1 MASED
6 RIREI
11 ARRVAA
17 SVLAERGRASHPAG
31 RPETPG
37 AERIAG
43 VHVVANECGEPL
55 RPSNAREQGTDA
67 RVGAN
72 TAALVTAR
80 DLAAIPDGGRC
91 TVARDA
97 IISDLAREEAWKR
110 RITFALE
117 GAHSRAERGDAR
129 LRVAVGADHG
139 GFSLKAAVID
149 CIRDLGHIAFDLGTH
164 DENAVDYPDYARAVA
179 EAVAARR
186 ADLGIAIDSA
196 GIGSSIA
203 ANKVPGARAA
213 LCCDVAGAKNAREHN
228 HANVLTLG
236 AKTPS
241 ARQMREIVSAFLS
254 TLEGGDRHARRVAK
268 IDAIEVRYARIDAL
282 RSDAERS

>member
-1 MASED
+1 MSSED

-11 ARRVAA
+11 ARRVAS
-17 SVLAERGRASHPAG
+17 SVLAERGRASHEAA

-43 VHVVANECGEPL
+43 VHVVAHECHEPL
-55 RPSNAREQGTDA
+55 RPASSREQKPDA
-67 RVGAN
+67 RLGAN
-72 TAALVTAR
+72 GAALVTAR

-91 TVARDA
+91 AVARDA

-110 RITFALE
+110 RITVTLE
-117 GAHSRAERGDAR
+117 GAHPRAERGDAR

-179 EAVAARR
+179 EAVASRR

-196 GIGSSIA
+196 GIGSAIA

-228 HANVLTLG
+228 NANVLTLG
-236 AKTPS
+236 AKTPP

-268 IDAIEVRYARIDAL
+268 IDAIEARYARIDAL
-282 RSDAERS
+282 RTDAERS